1 MAEQVEE
8 LAGWKVGKF
17 AELIRSKDMATV
29 RTTKKKS
36 EWQLKLAQAERNLAW
51 GLERVKWMGLGVLM
65 GLLIAWVWR

>member
-1 MAEQVEE
+1 
-8 LAGWKVGKF
+8 
-17 AELIRSKDMATV
+17 MATV